1 MNLKMIPD
9 EVLKMKKLRRL
20 RMDCNWNLSLRLGI
34 SPLLRKL
41 EVLSFKS
48 CKLPMLPDSV
58 NNLTHL
64 KQFPVDTLKIDRSFV
79 SKLGMVETQ
88 DDVIID
94 ALIELAKN
102 LGIKTVAE
110 GIENGAQFA
119 QLLIQRCDSGQG
131 FLFGKP
137 MAASTVADVISKWD
151 AEAVLALAGAPDW
164 AAAARQYHVDRFG

>member
-1 MNLKMIPD
+1 
-9 EVLKMKKLRRL
+9 
-20 RMDCNWNLSLRLGI
+20 
-34 SPLLRKL
+34 
-41 EVLSFKS
+41 
-48 CKLPMLPDSV
+48 
-58 NNLTHL
+58 
-64 KQFPVDTLKIDRSFV
+64 
-79 SKLGMVETQ
+79 MVETQ